1 MIRPYDDARDRAV
14 VIALWERVFAYPAAH
29 NAPGLAIDTKLAAQD
44 GLFFVCEQDGQ
55 VAGTAMAGWDGHRGW
70 LYSIAVDP
78 AHRRQRI
85 ATRLVRHAEGQLQQ
99 RGCPKINLQ
108 IVADNAQVVAFYESL
123 GYAVEPR
130 ISMGKLLG
138 P

>member
-1 MIRPYDDARDRAV
+1 MILPYDDARHGAPVVDLWNRA
-14 VIALWERVFAYPAAH
+14 FGYTAAH
-29 NAPGLAIDTKLAAQD
+29 NAPEVTIDTKRAVAD
-44 GLFFVCEQDGQ
+44 GLFFVCERQAR

-78 AHRRQRI
+78 SLRRQGI
-85 ATRLVRHAEGQLQQ
+85 ATRLVRHAEEALAQ

-130 ISMGKLLG
+130 ISMGKRLFT
-138 P
+138 

>member
-1 MIRPYDDARDRAV
+1 MILPYDDARHRAG
-14 VIALWERVFAYPAAH
+14 VIDLWTRAFGYTAPH
-29 NAPGLAIDTKLAAQD
+29 NAPARAIDAKRAMED
-44 GLFFVCEQDGQ
+44 GLFFVCQHETR

-70 LYSIAVDP
+70 LYSIAVEP
-78 AHRRQRI
+78 ALRRQGI
-85 ATRLVRHAEGQLQQ
+85 ATRLVRHAEAALAQ

-130 ISMGKLLG
+130 ISMGKVL
-138 P
+138 PR